1 MNLAGVQPT
10 VRRSRKDVPTPAEPG
25 SEPPSFLGSSDRSHT
40 GTVHRLC
47 RPAFADDTTVRF
59 PPRVR
64 EKVPRLRTL
73 PLGILEPV
81 E

>member
-10 VRRSRKDVPTPAEPG
+10 VSRSRTDVPTPAEPG
-25 SEPPSFLGSSDRSHT
+25 S
-40 GTVHRLC
+40 VHRLC

-64 EKVPRLRTL
+64 VKVPRLRML
-73 PLGILEPV
+73 PLGILEPI